1 MSVLRSDAAMA
12 GVTPA
17 RRRVAI
23 GAGAAAV
30 LLASLDAYVVVTLF
44 VDMARDMHVAV
55 NRLEQATPVV
65 TGFLL
70 GYVAGMP
77 LLGGLSDKMGRRAVT
92 QICLGGF
99 MVGSVVT
106 AASIEI
112 GEYLGIEPLT
122 VLVTGRVIQGLTGG
136 ALLPV
141 SMALVADLWTEERRP
156 AVLGTVGAAQEF
168 GSVLGPLYGGALGAI
183 IGWQGIF
190 WINVP
195 LVLLAMGA
203 VQVALPGRAAL
214 GHAGPRPKVD
224 VVGGL
229 LLALSLGLLTV
240 GLNNQKPEE
249 SILPPYGPP
258 LIIGGVAVL
267 VAFLIWESVARTKL
281 VDLSGAPKLP
291 FFAVLIA
298 SLLAGAALLVT
309 LLDIVLLAQGVLGIT
324 DPRESAKLLV
334 YFLAALPVGA
344 VVGGVIAGKFGLRG
358 VTVVG
363 FLIST
368 VAYWLVSTWPA
379 SILTERHEVLGVSL
393 SRMNT
398 DLALAGLGLGLVI
411 APLSAAVLR
420 IVPPS
425 QHGVASAGVV
435 VARTIGMLVGFAA
448 LTGWGLHRFHTVTR
462 DLTPP
467 LPENLLAPT
476 PEELAAIAAYEAQLR
491 DYLMGMYQEIFLA
504 TAACCLVAAL
514 VSVAITHRRSAVE
527 PATEP
532 TEAPVA
538 V

>member
-1 MSVLRSDAAMA
+1 MLQSDAPAVS
-12 GVTPA
+12 VTPA

-44 VDMARDMHVAV
+44 VDMARDMNVAV
-55 NRLEQATPVV
+55 NRLERATPVV

-70 GYVAGMP
+70 GYVAAMP
-77 LLGGLSDKMGRRAVT
+77 LLGGLSDKLGRRAVT
-92 QICLGGF
+92 QICLAGF
-99 MVGSVVT
+99 MIGSMVT
-106 AASIEI
+106 AASIEL
-112 GEYLGIEPLT
+112 GDYLGLTPLH
-122 VLVTGRVIQGLTGG
+122 VLVAGRVLQGVAGG

-156 AVLGTVGAAQEF
+156 AVLGTVGAAQEL
-168 GSVLGPLYGGALGAI
+168 GSVLGPLYGGALGTL

-195 LVLLAMGA
+195 LVLVAMVA

-214 GHAGPRPKVD
+214 GHTGPRPKVD

-229 LLALSLGLLTV
+229 LLALALGLLTV
-240 GLNNQKPEE
+240 GLNNQEPEE

-258 LIIGGVAVL
+258 LIVGGAAVL
-267 VAFLIWESVARTKL
+267 VVFLIWESFARTKL

-344 VVGGVIAGKFGLRG
+344 VVGGVIAGRVGLRG

-363 FLIST
+363 FLIAT
-368 VAYWLVSTWPA
+368 VAYWLVSTWPS
-379 SILTERHEVLGVSL
+379 SILTERHEVLGLSL
-393 SRMNT
+393 PRMNT

-425 QHGVASAGVV
+425 QHGVASAAVV

-448 LTGWGLHRFHTVTR
+448 LTGWGLHRFHTGTR

-467 LPENLLAPT
+467 IPQDFARPT
-476 PEELAAIAAYEAQLR
+476 ADELAAIAAYEAQLR

-514 VSVAITHRRSAVE
+514 VSVAITHCRPAAE
-527 PATEP
+527 PVAAEP
-532 TEAPVA
+532 SEAPA
-538 V
+538 AA

>member
-1 MSVLRSDAAMA
+1 VLRSDAATA

-44 VDMARDMHVAV
+44 VDMARDMRVPV
-55 NRLEQATPVV
+55 NHLERATPVV

-92 QICLGGF
+92 QICLAGF
-99 MVGSVVT
+99 MIGSVVT
-106 AASIEI
+106 AASVDI
-112 GEYLGIEPLT
+112 GEYLGLEALT
-122 VLVTGRVIQGLTGG
+122 VLVAGRVIQGVAGG

-141 SMALVADLWTEERRP
+141 SMALVADLWTEQRRP
-156 AVLGTVGAAQEF
+156 AVLGTVGAAQEL

-183 IGWQGIF
+183 IGWKGIF

-195 LVLLAMGA
+195 LVLIAMVA
-203 VQVALPGRAAL
+203 VQAALPGRNAL
-214 GHAGPRPKVD
+214 GPTGPRPKVD
-224 VVGGL
+224 VVGGV
-229 LLALSLGLLTV
+229 LLAVCLGLLTV
-240 GLNNQKPEE
+240 GLNNQSPEE
-249 SILPPYGPP
+249 SVLPPYGPP
-258 LIIGGVAVL
+258 LIIAGA
-267 VAFLIWESVARTKL
+267 VAFVVFLLWESVARTKL

-291 FFAVLIA
+291 FFAVLVA
-298 SLLAGAALLVT
+298 SLLAGAALLIT

-344 VVGGVIAGKFGLRG
+344 VLGGLIAGRFGLRG
-358 VTVVG
+358 VTVIG

-379 SILTERHEVLGVSL
+379 SILIERHEVLGLSL
-393 SRMNT
+393 PRMNT

-476 PEELAAIAAYEAQLR
+476 PEELEAIARYEAQLR
-491 DYLMGMYQEIFLA
+491 EYLMGMYQEIFLA
-504 TAACCLVAAL
+504 TAACCLVAAV
-514 VSVAITHRRSAVE
+514 VSLAITRRRPAPAPAV
-527 PATEP
+527 EP
-532 TEAPVA
+532 TEAPATV
-538 V
+538 

>member
-1 MSVLRSDAAMA
+1 VPPSDAPTT
-12 GVTPA
+12 GVTPG
-17 RRRVAI
+17 RRRIAI
-23 GAGAAAV
+23 SAGAAAV

-55 NRLEQATPVV
+55 NHLERATPVV

-77 LLGGLSDKMGRRAVT
+77 LLGGLSDKLGRRLVT
-92 QICLGGF
+92 QLCLAGF
-99 MVGSVVT
+99 LIGSVIT

-112 GEYLGIEPLT
+112 AEFLGYEPLI
-122 VLVTGRVIQGLTGG
+122 VLVAGRVLQGIAGG

-141 SMALVADLWTEERRP
+141 SMALVADLWAEERRP
-156 AVLGTVGAAQEF
+156 AILGTVGAAQEL
-168 GSVLGPLYGGALGAI
+168 GSVLGPLYGGTLGAL

-195 LVLLAMGA
+195 LVLVAMVA
-203 VQVALPGRAAL
+203 VQVALPGRAAS
-214 GHAGPRPKVD
+214 AGPRPKVD

-240 GLNNQKPEE
+240 GLNNQNPEE
-249 SILPPYGPP
+249 SILPPYGLQ
-258 LIIGGVAVL
+258 LIIGGAAVL
-267 VAFLIWESVARTKL
+267 VLFLGWEAIARTKL

-334 YFLAALPVGA
+334 YFLAALPIGA
-344 VVGGVIAGKFGLRG
+344 VLGGFIAGRFGLRG
-358 VTVVG
+358 ITVIG
-363 FLIST
+363 FLLSAA
-368 VAYWLVSTWPA
+368 AYWLVSTWPA
-379 SILTERHEVLGVSL
+379 SILAERHELFGLSL
-393 SRMNT
+393 PRMNT

-420 IVPPS
+420 IVPAS

-448 LTGWGLHRFHTVTR
+448 LTGWGLHRFHTVTAG
-462 DLTPP
+462 LVPP
-467 LPENLLAPT
+467 IPQNLGQWT
-476 PEELAAIAAYEAQLR
+476 PEDAAAMAAYEAQLR

-504 TAACCLVAAL
+504 TAACCLVAAV
-514 VSVAITHRRSAVE
+514 VSLAISRRPGTRRAIA
-527 PATEP
+527 PA
-532 TEAPVA
+532 EAPVA
-538 V
+538 A

>member
-1 MSVLRSDAAMA
+1 MLRSDAAPA
-12 GVTPA
+12 SVTPA

-99 MVGSVVT
+99 LVGSMVT

-112 GEYLGIEPLT
+112 GEYLDMEPLP
-122 VLVTGRVIQGLTGG
+122 VLVAGRVIQGLAGG

-156 AVLGTVGAAQEF
+156 AVLGTVGAAQEL

-195 LVLLAMGA
+195 LVLIAMVA
-203 VQVALPGRAAL
+203 VQAALPGRAAL
-214 GHAGPRPKVD
+214 GLTGPRPKVD
-224 VVGGL
+224 LVGGL

-258 LIIGGVAVL
+258 LIIAGVAVL
-267 VAFLIWESVARTKL
+267 VVFLIWESIARTKL

-344 VVGGVIAGKFGLRG
+344 VIGGLIAGKFGLRG

-363 FLIST
+363 FLISAG
-368 VAYWLVSTWPA
+368 AYWLVSTWPA
-379 SILTERHEVLGVSL
+379 SILTERHELLGLSL
-393 SRMNT
+393 PRMNT

-448 LTGWGLHRFHTVTR
+448 LTGWGLHRFHTGTR
-462 DLTPP
+462 DLKF
-467 LPENLLAPT
+467 PELDDLLNPT
-476 PEELAAIAAYEAQLR
+476 PEDLAAIAQYEAQLR
-491 DYLMGMYQEIFLA
+491 DYLMGMYRDIFLA
-504 TAACCLVAAL
+504 TAACCLVAAV
-514 VSVAITHRRSAVE
+514 VSLAITRRRPAPQPAVE
-527 PATEP
+527 H
-532 TEAPVA
+532 TEAPATV
-538 V
+538 